1 MPQWRPESHP
11 DAQARRLL
19 RTSIDD
25 LPFLRDQVATQ
36 KETIR
41 TLQEQAKLSKQ
52 LMQIER
58 SVYFLPSM

>member
-1 MPQWRPESHP
+1 MN
-11 DAQARRLL
+11 
-19 RTSIDD
+19 D
-25 LPFLRDQVATQ
+25 LPFLRDQVETQ

-58 SVYFLPSM
+58 